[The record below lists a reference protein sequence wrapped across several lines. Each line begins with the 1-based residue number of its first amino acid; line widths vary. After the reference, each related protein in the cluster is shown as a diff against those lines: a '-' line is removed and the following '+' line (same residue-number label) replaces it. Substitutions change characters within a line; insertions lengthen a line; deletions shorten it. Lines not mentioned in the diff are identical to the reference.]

1 MEFINNIISSLINSL
16 PFPINYGLLSVIIV
30 AFLFML
36 FPFIGYII
44 NKFEDMEVDIL
55 SKFFGIKF
63 ALFFVNRLT
72 FLGVI
77 THECAH
83 ASFAWI
89 FGAKVSKIKLL
100 TFLQENELGSVQFI
114 PRGNKIK
121 RHLQMF
127 FTSCAPVIVNTFL
140 SALIIYNF
148 KNITAWYLYIIAI
161 YLIISFMNHA
171 SMSKPYLDTYFKSG
185 KVLIPFVIGV
195 LFICMILFRQV

>member
-1 MEFINNIISSLINSL
+1 MEFINNIITTLIDSL

-44 NKFEDMEVDIL
+44 NKFEDIEIDIL
-55 SKFFGIKF
+55 SRFFGINF

-72 FLGVI
+72 FIGVI

-83 ASFAWI
+83 AAFAWI
-89 FGAKVSKIKLL
+89 FGAKVNKVKLL
-100 TFLQENELGSVQFI
+100 TFFKANELGSVQYI
-114 PRGNKIK
+114 PRGNIIK
-121 RHLQMF
+121 QHLQMF

-171 SMSKPYLDTYFKSG
+171 SMSKPDLDSYFKSG
-185 KVLIPFVIGV
+185 KIVIPFAIGV